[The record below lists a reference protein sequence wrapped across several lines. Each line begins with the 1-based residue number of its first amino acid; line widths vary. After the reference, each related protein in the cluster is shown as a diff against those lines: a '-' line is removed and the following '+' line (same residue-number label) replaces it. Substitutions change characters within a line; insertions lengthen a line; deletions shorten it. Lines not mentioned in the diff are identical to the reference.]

1 MAMSTLVLLLSI
13 APAAAVFR
21 GSNSADAKMQ
31 PEVVS
36 KLLID
41 VEKKWT
47 QARVMVL
54 RNVTDEATSY
64 TSMEASCLKVS
75 AAVVAGSDGEKDRVV
90 EYMQDVCAA
99 APAKDAPTPTMCTDF
114 ASGVELVMTDDE
126 AWNRESLDLK
136 PFCKK
141 FWDKTV
147 SAAAQAVKQRL
158 DDEEA
163 KKEAEE
169 KAREEEEQKKKEEE
183 AKRAEEEAAAK
194 KAAEDKA
201 AQEAARVKAYEVEQQ
216 KNATVAAAKAKTEE
230 VKTEVNATVNEAQA
244 KEVTEPAAAVAVTAP
259 QVTENATVAVEV
271 EAKNATVVAVETKN
285 ATEVSTAA
293 PTSNA
298 TEVAV
303 TKK

>member
-1 MAMSTLVLLLSI
+1 MAVRTLALLLAI

-21 GSNSADAKMQ
+21 GSGAAKMQ

-36 KLLID
+36 KLLTD
-41 VEKKWT
+41 VENKWT

-75 AAVVAGSDGEKDRVV
+75 TAVVAGSEGDKDRVV

-99 APAKDAPTPTMCTDF
+99 SPAKDAPTATMCTDF

-141 FWDKTV
+141 FWDHTV

-169 KAREEEEQKKKEEE
+169 KANEEAEKKAKEEAEEAEKKKEEE
-183 AKRAEEEAAAK
+183 EAAKKAAHDKAAEEAAAAK
-194 KAAEDKA
+194 KAADDA
-201 AQEAARVKAYEVEQQ
+201 AAAEEAARVKAYEAQQ
-216 KNATVAAAKAKTEE
+216 EKNATRT
-230 VKTEVNATVNEAQA
+230 Q
-244 KEVTEPAAAVAVTAP
+244 
-259 QVTENATVAVEV
+259 ENATVV
-271 EAKNATVVAVETKN
+271 EAKEVPEPALEVAAPQITVNATAAVEAVAKNVTLPVETRN
-285 ATEVSTAA
+285 ATETPAA
-293 PTSNA
+293 PTSNV

-303 TKK
+303 KK